1 MGQRNRGTR
10 SDRGAALLVAMI
22 LLAILAVVAI
32 ALVNRSTSEV
42 DAVSAKRHY
51 DKSVSCAEA
60 GREMLL
66 SQFRVFGLDPT
77 SLTLNTHVGDLNVY
91 TGHYDQFGL
100 RTVIPSSST
109 ATGSGVGVTDVSNRL
124 GAQLGGTSYRFT
136 VVCADTKS
144 SHQSEVEFDV
154 RFGL

>member
-1 MGQRNRGTR
+1 MSNRPQQAQ
-10 SDRGAALLVAMI
+10 RGAALLVALI
-22 LLAILAVVAI
+22 LVALLAVVALT
-32 ALVNRSTSEV
+32 LVTRATTEV
-42 DAVSAKRHY
+42 DAVGAKRKY

-60 GREMLL
+60 GRQMLL

-91 TGHYDQFGL
+91 TGHYDQFGI
-100 RTVIPSSST
+100 RTVIPNSST
-109 ATGSGVGVTDVSNRL
+109 AAGSGVGVTDMANRL

-136 VVCADTKS
+136 VVCADSKS
-144 SHQSEVEFDV
+144 SHQSEVEYDV

>member
-1 MGQRNRGTR
+1 MNRERQRTR
-10 SDRGAALLVAMI
+10 SDRGAALLVAMV
-22 LLAILAVVAI
+22 LLAVLAVVAI
-32 ALVNRSTSEV
+32 ALVRRSTTEM

-51 DKSVSCAEA
+51 DKSLSCAEA

-91 TGHYDQFGL
+91 SGHYDQFGI
-100 RTVIPSSST
+100 RTVVPTSNT
-109 ATGSGVGVTDVSNRL
+109 AAGSAVGVTDVSNRL

-136 VVCADTKS
+136 VVCADTS
-144 SHQSEVEFDV
+144 NSHQNEVEFDV